1 VTLNQITITPYI
13 DTDNTT
19 DTGGTNGSRMTNTGG
34 RGMYEAATDARN
46 QVLTFAAQKFNA
58 DAKAK
63 TPPDPTVVTAADLD
77 LIDGKVFVKA
87 DTKRTSVFRM
97 SSPSR
102 PRPSWAC
109 PTTSSRPPLSRWPS
123 ER

>member
-1 VTLNQITITPYI
+1 MLMIAAEALGVTLQQITITPYI

-46 QVLTFAAQKFNA
+46 QVLSFAAQKFNA

-63 TPPDPTVVTAADLD
+63 TPPDPTVVTAARKCSA
-77 LIDGKVFVKA
+77 GTEV
-87 DTKRTSVFRM
+87 
-97 SSPSR
+97 
-102 PRPSWAC
+102 
-109 PTTSSRPPLSRWPS
+109 
-123 ER
+123 